1 MKRFRNLSIQKKISG
16 LFLGCFL
23 VLLFCIILVL
33 HDVYKEQMYEE
44 LIQRGHYE
52 DELILNQMER
62 MEQNM
67 ESCCNNM
74 IINLN
79 LSIGSKE
86 GLLGSPAKYDNAVR
100 EKILRVMENNFLL
113 YPDVSLLMLAYENGD
128 VYSKERNRN
137 FLFSQGEENLIQE
150 FRESGADT
158 RGMWYFYP
166 GVEPAVYFL
175 KVFRDITGNFPVG
188 YIMLRMDEN
197 IIYETY
203 QNEKTGNPSE
213 IYIFDT
219 NQGLISSTQRG
230 TVQKIYTAESIE
242 KRQEL
247 SKETEQELRK
257 RAGEKDEY
265 VKWYRTS
272 KDWTIVTALDI
283 KAGMQGVRVITG
295 NIIGV
300 SMILMALFFCFTFI
314 ILKKIMHPVIALA
327 DHMRRTGAHHIQKI
341 EERSVRDE
349 VGILISSFNQM
360 VETNGKLI
368 QRVARDEKEKRHL
381 ELALLQSQIKPHF
394 LYNTLDTAFCLNRMK
409 QYQEAGRVIKELAS
423 YYRLVLNHGAE
434 WIGFS
439 EELDAVEKYLSIQS
453 IRYGEMLSYAISVD
467 DELYEFQIP
476 KMTLQPLVEN
486 AIYHGIKP
494 KGEKGHILITGELRD
509 DEVTISITDDGIG
522 MTQQM
527 FEEIL
532 SGKRESTDQE
542 SFGMKSV
549 IERLRLFYGKG
560 TRMELNPVPIGTS
573 IELTID
579 LKKEEQREI

>member
-52 DELILNQMER
+52 DELILHQMER

-86 GLLGSPAKYDNAVR
+86 GLLGSPAKYNNTIR
-100 EKILRVMENNFLL
+100 EKILGVMENNFLL
-113 YPDVSLLMLAYENGD
+113 YPDVSQILIAYENGD
-128 VYSKERNRN
+128 VYLKERNRN
-137 FLFSQGEENLIQE
+137 FLFSQGEQNLILE
-150 FRESGADT
+150 FRESGVDT

-166 GVEPAVYFL
+166 GAEPAVYFL
-175 KVFRDITGNFPVG
+175 KVFRDIAGNVPVG
-188 YIMLRMDEN
+188 YIMLRMDEKV
-197 IIYETY
+197 IYQTY
-203 QNEKTGNPSE
+203 QNEKTENPSE
-213 IYIFDT
+213 IYIFDE
-219 NQGLISSTQRG
+219 NQGLISSTQRDV
-230 TVQKIYTAESIE
+230 VQEIYTAGSLE

-257 RAGEKDEY
+257 RAGKRDQY

-272 KDWTIVTALDI
+272 KAWEIVTVLDI

-295 NIIGV
+295 NIVGV
-300 SMILMALFFCFTFI
+300 SMILMALFFLFTFR

-327 DHMRRTGAHHIQKI
+327 DHMRRTGAHQIQKI
-341 EERSVRDE
+341 EERPVQDE

-368 QRVARDEKEKRHL
+368 QRVAQDEKEKRQL
-381 ELALLQSQIKPHF
+381 ELALLQMQIKPHF

-409 QYQEAGRVIKELAS
+409 QYQEAGRVIKELAG

-453 IRYGEMLSYAISVD
+453 IRYGELLSYAISVD
-467 DELYEFQIP
+467 EELYEFQIP

-494 KGEKGHILITGELRD
+494 KGEKGHILIVGELRN
-509 DEVTISITDDGIG
+509 DEVTISIIDDGIG

-532 SGKRESTDQE
+532 SGKRESMDQE

-549 IERLRLFYGKG
+549 LERLRLFYGKG

-579 LKKEEQREI
+579 LKKEDQREI